1 MKTVADII
9 RLLEWPLRTP
19 LPGSVASVSRS
30 AWISLVNSEWKDIRM
45 SSPNQALLIPR
56 FTVLGIGRKK
66 MTKEKVN
73 TGVPGLDEMLD
84 GGLIPGR
91 AYVVSGTS
99 GSGKTTLGIQFL
111 LQGAIRG
118 ERVIYVCLDEPPNE
132 IKRNMR
138 SFGWDLGNVQ
148 VFDATPDVM
157 NYDKTPVRD
166 VSTER
171 RVLYFKDVGDEIRK
185 TPDYSPVDVTINT
198 IQEVL
203 KQEMKV
209 RKYSRIVVDSL
220 TSLRYFYI
228 RTSEENSSMISF
240 FRLMSDLGVTSL
252 LTVQLP
258 EIAKPD
264 VEVHM
269 SRGEIRLH
277 KWIDGRGLVR
287 GVTVE
292 KLRGSSH
299 DDRLRPMKITDKGI
313 VVKTLNPVKESPEN
327 GSDPT
332 VIQQSSQGKPD
343 PVAAAPSR
351 DSAPIA
357 ESNRD
362 QISTDT
368 VSEKAANGE
377 SKDSGGRGA

>member
-1 MKTVADII
+1 MA
-9 RLLEWPLRTP
+9 
-19 LPGSVASVSRS
+19 
-30 AWISLVNSEWKDIRM
+30 
-45 SSPNQALLIPR
+45 
-56 FTVLGIGRKK
+56 
-66 MTKEKVN
+66 KEKVK
-73 TGVPGLDEMLD
+73 TGVPGLDEMLN

-91 AYVVSGTS
+91 SYVVSGTS

-111 LQGAIRG
+111 MQGATQG

-132 IKRNMR
+132 IKHNMR
-138 SFGWDLGNVQ
+138 SFGWDLGNMQ

-171 RVLYFKDVGDEIRK
+171 RVLYFRDVGEEIRK

-209 RKYSRIVVDSL
+209 RKYSRIVIDSL

-277 KWIDGRGLVR
+277 KWIDGRGLMR

-292 KLRGSSH
+292 KYRGSNH
-299 DDRLRPMKITDKGI
+299 DDRLRPMKITYEGV
-313 VVKTLNPVKESPEN
+313 VVKMASPVRETHDSDSVLDAIEEMMSSKENTALQAQIQDAPSSPQNDPVKPTDDAKPEDKSKRESKS
-327 GSDPT
+327 GS
-332 VIQQSSQGKPD
+332 G
-343 PVAAAPSR
+343 
-351 DSAPIA
+351 
-357 ESNRD
+357 
-362 QISTDT
+362 
-368 VSEKAANGE
+368 GE
-377 SKDSGGRGA
+377 SQ